1 MYQNCSE
8 EKHVDLLSIG
18 KKSKRHYVLIKDF
31 DTFMYNHR
39 LHRGRKHFP
48 HYCLQAFST
57 TLKLMVNERLKCRK
71 NEYL

>member
-1 MYQNCSE
+1 
-8 EKHVDLLSIG
+8 
-18 KKSKRHYVLIKDF
+18 
-31 DTFMYNHR
+31 MYNHR

-48 HYCLQAFST
+48 RYCLQAFST